1 MNLVPSRP
9 PVLTLPAFTTAHSH
23 AFQRALRG
31 KTQRPGPATQDD
43 FWTWR
48 EAMYRLV
55 DGLTP
60 ESVEAIARAA
70 FEELYRCGVRTVGE
84 FHYVH
89 HAPGGAPYEDP
100 NELAHRVVRAALDSG
115 LRITLLRS
123 IYERAG
129 FGRSLARG
137 QDRFVDRSLDASLRA
152 VEALQK
158 AYANEPRVRIGL
170 APHSTRAVNPS
181 SWKEILGFA
190 GAHAMPLHAHVAEQP
205 REIDECLAETG
216 KRPLEFL
223 ADEGAISSRFVV
235 VHGTHLLEHE
245 AAMLG
250 QARSFV
256 CMCPTTERDLGD
268 GLPNLGAL
276 RSSGVR
282 LCTGIDSHVVCDPF
296 EDMRGLEVH
305 ERLRTRKRVAAAR
318 AGHPAAELWASAS
331 TEGAE
336 ACGFHGEGPALT
348 VRTDD
353 PFFAFVDDGD
363 ELDALVFSGS
373 RALDGLL
380 T

>member
-1 MNLVPSRP
+1 MTPPAPRS
-9 PVLTLPAFTTAHSH
+9 PVLSLPAFTTAHSH

-31 KTQRPGPATQDD
+31 KTQRPGPASQDD

-55 DGLTP
+55 EELTP
-60 ESVEAIARAA
+60 ESFEAIARAA
-70 FEELYRCGVRTVGE
+70 FAELHRSGVRTVGE

-89 HAPGGAPYEDP
+89 HAQGGTPYEDP
-100 NELAHRVVRAALDSG
+100 NELAHRVIRAALESG

-129 FGRSLARG
+129 FGRTLARG
-137 QDRFVDRSLDASLRA
+137 QDRFVDRSLEASLRA
-152 VEALQK
+152 VEDLQK
-158 AYANEPRVRIGL
+158 SYAHEPRVRIGL
-170 APHSTRAVNPS
+170 APHSTRAVRPS
-181 SWKEILGFA
+181 SWKEIVAFSN
-190 GAHAMPLHAHVAEQP
+190 AHGMPLHAHVAEQP

-235 VHGTHLLEHE
+235 VHGTHLVEHE
-245 AAMLG
+245 ATMLG
-250 QARSFV
+250 AARAFV

-276 RSSGVR
+276 RAAGVR

-296 EDMRGLEVH
+296 EEMRGLEVH

-318 AGHPAAELWASAS
+318 AGHPAADLWASGS

-336 ACGFHGEGPALT
+336 ACGFFGEGPTLS

-353 PFFAFVDDGD
+353 PFFEFVDAGD

-373 RALDGLL
+373 RALDGLFS
-380 T
+380 

>member
-1 MNLVPSRP
+1 MTTARTRLNALS
-9 PVLTLPAFTTAHSH
+9 LPAFTTAHSH

-31 KTQRPGPATQDD
+31 KTQRPGPASQDD

-55 DGLTP
+55 EDLTP
-60 ESVEAIARAA
+60 ESVEAISRAA
-70 FEELYRCGVRTVGE
+70 FEELYRAGVRTVGE

-89 HAPGGAPYEDP
+89 HAPGGVPYADP
-100 NELAHRVVRAALDSG
+100 NELAHRVIRAALDSG

-129 FGRSLARG
+129 FGRVIARG
-137 QDRFVDRSLDASLRA
+137 QDRFVDRSLDASLSA
-152 VEALQK
+152 VRDLKKTYE
-158 AYANEPRVRIGL
+158 NDRRVTIGL
-170 APHSTRAVNPS
+170 APHSTRAVAPS
-181 SWKEILGFA
+181 SWKEILAFA
-190 GAHAMPLHAHVAEQP
+190 NAHAMPVHAHVAEQP
-205 REIDECLAETG
+205 REIDECVAETG
-216 KRPLEFL
+216 KRPLELL
-223 ADEGAISSRFVV
+223 ADEGAISPRFVV
-235 VHGTHLLEHE
+235 VHGTHLLDHE

-250 QARSFV
+250 AERAFV

-276 RSSGVR
+276 RAAGVR

-296 EDMRGLEVH
+296 EEMRGLEVH
-305 ERLRTRKRVAAAR
+305 ERLRTRKRIAAAR
-318 AGHPAAELWASAS
+318 AGHPAADLWASAS
-331 TEGAE
+331 TEGAA
-336 ACGFHGEGPALT
+336 ACGFLGDHPALS

-353 PFFAFVDDGD
+353 SFFDFVDVGD

-380 T
+380 R